1 MIHFPKT
8 PVWGK
13 LGRKHC
19 CVSSV
24 REEQSF
30 PGIHWCRSPV
40 PPVFRI
46 PAKADSVRHGSRH
59 TGEAIDAFG
68 KNEQI
73 RKVFRALLFAMAG
86 LVLARVIDPETARQV
101 MGIVTGM
108 GWWKLCFFITI
119 SFFQNLQEER
129 PMR

>member
-1 MIHFPKT
+1 VF
-8 PVWGK
+8 
-13 LGRKHC
+13 LF
-19 CVSSV
+19 V
-24 REEQSF
+24 REEQRLPWHSLVLQSCSSRF
-30 PGIHWCRSPV
+30 SY
-40 PPVFRI
+40 
-46 PAKADSVRHGSRH
+46 PAKADSVWHESRR
-59 TGEAIDAFG
+59 TGEAIDAYG

-73 RKVFRALLFAMAG
+73 RKVLRALLFAMAG
-86 LVLARVIDPETARQV
+86 LVLARVIDPQTARQV